1 MDLLSPRTTA
11 LQDSPMYVVIIMLTW

>member
-11 LQDSPMYVVIIMLTW
+11 LQDSPMYVVIIMLTC